1 MTTPLK
7 TRVLLADDHQ
17 LFRQGLR
24 RLLESERDMEVLGEA
39 NNGLDVQR
47 MVEELKPDVVLM
59 DVSMAI
65 IDGISAT
72 REIVRQWPDS
82 KVVILSMH
90 AEEGHLFQ
98 ALQAGA
104 AGYVLKSAGA
114 DQVLTA
120 LRAAAMG
127 GALIAPSLTG
137 KVLTEFRRMASKM
150 GVEDGLGQLSD
161 VEMRLLQLIAS
172 GLSNKEIAARLC
184 FAESTV
190 KNRLSVLFQKIDV
203 ADRTQ
208 AAIYAITHGLA
219 PAVSASEVAVADR
232 VGS

>member
-1 MTTPLK
+1 MI
-7 TRVLLADDHQ
+7 RVLLADDHQ
-17 LFRQGLR
+17 LFREGLR
-24 RLLESERDMEVLGEA
+24 RLLESERDMQVLGEA
-39 NNGLDVQR
+39 SNGLDVQR
-47 MVEELKPDVVLM
+47 MVEELHPDVVLM

-72 REIVRQWPDS
+72 REIVRQWPDVR
-82 KVVILSMH
+82 VVILSMH

-172 GLSNKEIAARLC
+172 GLSNKEIASRLC

>member
-1 MTTPLK
+1 MI
-7 TRVLLADDHQ
+7 RVLLADDHQ
-17 LFRQGLR
+17 LFREGLK
-24 RLLESERDMEVLGEA
+24 RLLESERDMQVLAEA

-47 MVEELKPDVVLM
+47 MVGELHPDVVLM

-72 REIVRQWPDS
+72 REIVRQWPDV

-120 LRAAAMG
+120 LRAAASG

-137 KVLTEFRRMASKM
+137 KVLVEFRRMASKM

-172 GLSNKEIAARLC
+172 GLSNKEIANRLS

-219 PAVSASEVAVADR
+219 PAVTASELIAER

>member
-1 MTTPLK
+1 MI
-7 TRVLLADDHQ
+7 RVLLADDHQ
-17 LFRQGLR
+17 LFREGLR
-24 RLLESERDMEVLGEA
+24 RLLESERDMQVLGEA
-39 NNGLDVQR
+39 SNGLDVQR
-47 MVEELKPDVVLM
+47 MVEELHPDVVLM

-72 REIVRQWPDS
+72 REIVRQWPDVR
-82 KVVILSMH
+82 VVILSMH

-137 KVLTEFRRMASKM
+137 KVLSEFRRMASKM

-172 GLSNKEIAARLC
+172 GLSNKEIASRLC

-219 PAVSASEVAVADR
+219 PAVSANEVAVADG